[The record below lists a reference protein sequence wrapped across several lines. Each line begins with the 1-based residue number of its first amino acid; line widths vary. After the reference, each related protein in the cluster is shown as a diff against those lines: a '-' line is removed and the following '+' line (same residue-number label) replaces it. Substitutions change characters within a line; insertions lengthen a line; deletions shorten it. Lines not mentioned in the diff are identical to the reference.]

1 VVPGDCKKVLPSTL
15 STGSAFGADITLEHF
30 CARARRIC
38 QGAPERSTREEP
50 RRLLAQLLVVRELV
64 VGAIEIDLVQVFL
77 GDGGL
82 AGGPNLS
89 SSAGLCITLYTQ
101 HRTRNVRD
109 AQGQAPDDS
118 ARQSRGPDVIKSQ
131 SKVEQLSS
139 GTLGSS
145 YVVTQ
150 VPLHYQ
156 NLNLRD
162 RGRNFSTTSGDSRTY
177 EPCWRLTHEEGAFRQ
192 SPDISCYSPVAN
204 TEDRR
209 TSDNQC
215 GWSSP
220 QFQRALLYT
229 CSSVMHVRLRFV
241 L

>member
-1 VVPGDCKKVLPSTL
+1 MRSPVAFWHNFWSAVSL
-15 STGSAFGADITLEHF
+15 SLVRSKSISSKSSLVMAAWRV
-30 CARARRIC
+30 ARTCR
-38 QGAPERSTREEP
+38 P
-50 RRLLAQLLVVRELV
+50 RRAY
-64 VGAIEIDLVQVFL
+64 A
-77 GDGGL
+77 
-82 AGGPNLS
+82 S
-89 SSAGLCITLYTQ
+89 HSTQ

-145 YVVTQ
+145 YVVNQ

-209 TSDNQC
+209 TSD
-215 GWSSP
+215 GPVWLVIP
-220 QFQRALLYT
+220 PVPR
-229 CSSVMHVRLRFV
+229 CSVTVMYK
-241 L
+241 